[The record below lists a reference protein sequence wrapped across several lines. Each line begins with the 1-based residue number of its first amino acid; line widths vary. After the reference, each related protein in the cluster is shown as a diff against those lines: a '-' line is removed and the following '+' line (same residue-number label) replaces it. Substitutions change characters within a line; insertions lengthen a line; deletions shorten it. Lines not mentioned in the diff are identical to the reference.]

1 MSMVPTPTPVFYE
14 ANGAPLQNGYI
25 YIGTADMDP
34 IANPIQV
41 YWDEALT
48 ITATQPIRTL
58 GGYPSY
64 QGKPARLF
72 VAAGSYSITVKNKS
86 LITIISQ
93 ATANWS
99 FITVSDLAST
109 ASGKGAYLVSSAA
122 IVARPEDYGAV
133 ANGTSD
139 DSAAFTSAITA
150 RRNVKLAA
158 GKSYAFKDIV
168 LSNSQSIDG
177 TETILKGYT
186 GGANLLTLKDYGS
199 KFSNA
204 YANDGLSLSGPYIK
218 VLGGRFT
225 KIESLTLT
233 NAKNGA
239 ISLEPTGVTHSD
251 VGSVSDLSVEGV
263 ETTAIN
269 ISSSVSTWNFDN
281 LYLDGK
287 LVDTGSGLESTTGSV
302 GWRQNTPV
310 VSGNAVGGHNIN
322 NVTMLNFD
330 TGIYMTDAQLTKFSN
345 MAVDSCGGYGIKI
358 DGSSYHIDFADLFVG
373 YTAGI
378 YVGGTAVV
386 NIDGL
391 RTNGNGV
398 IPTWGSATFYHV
410 SGPYYDVNVNNTASL
425 TIANWRGPKTIN
437 VASGA
442 ELIVLD
448 GVTYEGKSVGTV
460 AAATTTYL
468 GAQGQS
474 TTEADV
480 QWRAPYDCYL
490 LRISATVVAAP
501 SAGQSFTYTA
511 RINGTNTAL
520 TQTITDTSFGGL
532 DAWAGT
538 AILVTKGQTLSIKL
552 DTSAAAVATR
562 HNCLMQV
569 APR

>member
-122 IVARPEDYGAV
+122 FVARPEDYGAV

-310 VSGNAVGGHNIN
+310 VSGLAVGGHNIN

-345 MAVDSCGGYGIKI
+345 MAVDSCGGYGLKI

-490 LRISATVVAAP
+490 LRDGRGRS
-501 SAGQSFTYTA
+501 
-511 RINGTNTAL
+511 
-520 TQTITDTSFGGL
+520 
-532 DAWAGT
+532 
-538 AILVTKGQTLSIKL
+538 
-552 DTSAAAVATR
+552 
-562 HNCLMQV
+562 
-569 APR
+569 